1 MQRLVEGKAVQG
13 IAKAQTKPLYPGVD
27 EIVAMVGRAYGIVG
41 SRVLDR
47 NHVEPYW
54 LAVYLMRRVSN
65 LSLQEVAGRFGV
77 SAARISQI
85 QTKMEQGQ
93 TSPRMAP
100 VLRRYK
106 LKD

>member
-1 MQRLVEGKAVQG
+1 MKQALFSPFGLQKTDCSDCLLC
-13 IAKAQTKPLYPGVD
+13 QTPKVRP
-27 EIVAMVGRAYGIVG
+27 
-41 SRVLDR
+41 
-47 NHVEPYW
+47 
-54 LAVYLMRRVSN
+54 VYLTRRVSN

-100 VLRRYK
+100 C
-106 LKD
+106 